1 MLPQRLAHAILIA
14 MEEAGDSP
22 DDRVQDAV
30 ARSQPVKKYAA
41 AVWPAV
47 DPAKL
52 VHRLLS
58 DDNSWRT
65 APSGC

>member
-1 MLPQRLAHAILIA
+1 
-14 MEEAGDSP
+14 MEQAGDSP

-58 DDNSWRT
+58 DPEFLAAARRRV
-65 APSGC
+65 C